1 MKLPKQYLIRE
12 WDDFNTTQRNYSL
25 TTTAYNIVVVSAS
38 PIHIL
43 AERLT
48 NDYCEN
54 FAKHVSDGCP
64 GKYYTEA
71 VTWFNL
77 YKKDEIY
84 NIVLAVL
91 QKAEKEERR

>member
-1 MKLPKQYLIRE
+1 MRLPKQYLIKE

-25 TTTAYNIVVVSAS
+25 TATAYNIVLVSAS

-54 FAKHVSDGCP
+54 FAKSVSDGCP

-77 YKKDEIY
+77 YKKEEIY

>member
-1 MKLPKQYLIRE
+1 MRLPKQYLIRE
-12 WDDFNTTQRNYSL
+12 WDDFNTSPRSYSL
-25 TTTAYNIVVVSAS
+25 TAVAYNIVLVSAS
-38 PIHIL
+38 PIHLL

-54 FAKHVSDGCP
+54 FAKVVSDGCP
-64 GKYYTEA
+64 GKYYSEA
-71 VTWFNL
+71 VTWFSL

-91 QKAEKEERR
+91 QRAEKEERR

>member
-1 MKLPKQYLIRE
+1 MIIPKNYLIRE
-12 WDDFNTTQRNYSL
+12 WDDFNTTSRNYSL
-25 TTTAYNIVVVSAS
+25 TSVAYNIVCVSAS

-48 NDYCEN
+48 NDYCES
-54 FAKHVSDGCP
+54 FAKSVSDSSTS
-64 GKYYTEA
+64 KFYSEA
-71 VTWFNL
+71 LQWFAL
-77 YKKDEIY
+77 YKKSEIY

>member
-1 MKLPKQYLIRE
+1 MMLPKQYLIRE
-12 WDDFNTTQRNYSL
+12 WDDFNTSSRNYSL
-25 TTTAYNIVVVSAS
+25 TSVAYNIVCVSAS

-48 NDYCEN
+48 SDYCES
-54 FAKHVSDGCP
+54 FAKSVSDSSVS
-64 GKYYTEA
+64 KFYSEA
-71 VTWFNL
+71 LQWFAL
-77 YKKDEIY
+77 YKKSEIY

>member
-1 MKLPKQYLIRE
+1 MTLPKNYLIRE

-25 TTTAYNIVVVSAS
+25 TSIAYNIVCISAS

-48 NDYCEN
+48 ADYCES
-54 FAKHVSDGCP
+54 FAKSVSDASTS
-64 GKYYTEA
+64 KFYSEA
-71 VTWFNL
+71 LQWFAL
-77 YKKDEIY
+77 YKKSEIY
-84 NIVLAVL
+84 GIVLAVL